1 VRPFLETER
10 LILRQFTSS
19 DVDHLVELDSDPEV
33 MRHLT
38 GGRPTPREAV
48 EAKVLPGFLEFH
60 RRIEGYGYFA
70 AVDRANREFLGWF
83 HLRPQSD
90 DPPGTVELGYR
101 LRRAAWGKGYA
112 TEGSRALIHKGFA
125 ELGVARVYARTMAVN
140 IRSRRVMERS
150 GLRYVRT
157 FHQQWDE
164 PLPGAEHGEVEYAL
178 DRADWQAARQSD
190 LPGISEG

>member
-1 VRPFLETER
+1 MLGDMTSNDPGAEQKETWQR
-10 LILRQFTSS
+10 LLDGAAAAIRFSQDADLAVLGVIDHEASS
-19 DVDHLVELDSDPEV
+19 GAINRLQAVLDDS
-33 MRHLT
+33 
-38 GGRPTPREAV
+38 
-48 EAKVLPGFLEFH
+48 
-60 RRIEGYGYFA
+60 
-70 AVDRANREFLGWF
+70 
-83 HLRPQSD
+83 
-90 DPPGTVELGYR
+90 PGTVELGYR

-157 FHQQWDE
+157 FHQRWDE